1 MSNYKKSKVKAKAIA
16 TAITG
21 FYPDGMYQKGTGR
34 KWLTVSYR
42 ENQDPS
48 IDFPKSVQYE
58 GKVYYWMS
66 FNSDKMIV
74 SYASAGWR
82 SYHERYCE

>member
-1 MSNYKKSKVKAKAIA
+1 MNHKESKVKAVA

-21 FYPDGMYQKGTGR
+21 FYPDSMCQTGTGR
-34 KWLTVSYR
+34 KWLTVNYR

-58 GKVYYWMS
+58 GNVYYWMS
-66 FNSDKMIV
+66 YNSDKMNV
-74 SYASAGWR
+74 SYAAAEGR
-82 SYHERYCE
+82 KYHERYCE